1 MAKSKLPIEAVGH
14 RLIVKV
20 DDISDE
26 GKQQKEGQV
35 IVTHSTDDYEREREF
50 QEKGT
55 VVDIGPSAYNLSHH
69 DRDWV
74 NIGDHILYKKY
85 EGHKYLDK
93 DSGVLYRIIND
104 EDVIAKLT

>member
-1 MAKSKLPIEAVGH
+1 MKNKLPIQAVGH
-14 RLIVKV
+14 RLIVLV
-20 DDISDE
+20 DEISD
-26 GKQQKEGQV
+26 GDKQQKEGAI

-50 QEKGT
+50 QEKGK

-69 DRDWV
+69 DGNWV
-74 NIGDHILYKKY
+74 DIGDHVLYKKY

-93 DSGVLYRIIND
+93 STGKLYRVIND